1 MNATRRVWIEHV
13 AATGAIARLHLA
25 PPPAAQ
31 RTPRGHVLS
40 ELELDAHALSRI
52 WQYRVEGGR
61 LVLDRAAIFRAT
73 VG

>member
-1 MNATRRVWIEHV
+1 VNATRRVWIEHV

-25 PPPAAQ
+25 PPPAGQ
-31 RTPRGHVLS
+31 GLPRGHLLS
-40 ELELDAHALSRI
+40 ELEVDARALSRI
-52 WQYRVEGGR
+52 WQYRVEGSG